1 MNCSTPDLPPLS
13 PWVCPNSCPFLFNL
27 QQHLTQF
34 IVDSLPLPPG
44 PHSFLELPSA
54 LGCPGFSGRVGLA
67 HSSHS
72 AVRHACGT
80 LPHTASFLVW
90 DYLAFCL
97 RFGSLSLYLPTLE
110 SPLDCKESQPVHP
123 KGDQSWIF
131 IGRTD
136 AEAETPILW
145 PPDAKSWLIGKT
157 LMLGKTEGRRRGDDR
172 GWDGWM
178 ASPTLWTGVW
188 VNSGSW
194 WWTGRLGV
202 LQSMGSQRV
211 GHDWVT
217 ELDWA
222 AWDILGLVWDI
233 SPKLEYHFSSF
244 VLLSNSIDPFPPTF
258 SRKSSLFSFARDTS
272 PDIPDSLIHYKSIYI
287 FLFFPLFQ

>member
-54 LGCPGFSGRVGLA
+54 LGCPGFSGSVGLA

-145 PPDAKSWLIGKT
+145 PPDVKSWLIGKT
-157 LMLGKTEGRRRGDDR
+157 LMLGKTEGRRRRGQQRMRWLDGITDSMDR
-172 GWDGWM
+172 SLSKLWELVMDREAWRAAVHGVTKSWTQLSD
-178 ASPTLWTGVW
+178 WTGL
-188 VNSGSW
+188 SCLRYFG
-194 WWTGRLGV
+194 TCLGYFSEAWIS
-202 LQSMGSQRV
+202 LQFLCS
-211 GHDWVT
+211 
-217 ELDWA
+217 
-222 AWDILGLVWDI
+222 LG
-233 SPKLEYHFSSF
+233 
-244 VLLSNSIDPFPPTF
+244 
-258 SRKSSLFSFARDTS
+258 
-272 PDIPDSLIHYKSIYI
+272 
-287 FLFFPLFQ
+287 

>member
-1 MNCSTPDLPPLS
+1 MNFGQVIESLFVSFPLPVKRGGDCSVAQSDPTLCNPMNCSTPDLPPLS

-110 SPLDCKESQPVHP
+110 SPLDCTESQPVHS
-123 KGDQSWIF
+123 KGD
-131 IGRTD
+131 
-136 AEAETPILW
+136 
-145 PPDAKSWLIGKT
+145 
-157 LMLGKTEGRRRGDDR
+157 
-172 GWDGWM
+172 
-178 ASPTLWTGVW
+178 
-188 VNSGSW
+188 
-194 WWTGRLGV
+194 
-202 LQSMGSQRV
+202 
-211 GHDWVT
+211 
-217 ELDWA
+217 
-222 AWDILGLVWDI
+222 
-233 SPKLEYHFSSF
+233 
-244 VLLSNSIDPFPPTF
+244 
-258 SRKSSLFSFARDTS
+258 
-272 PDIPDSLIHYKSIYI
+272 
-287 FLFFPLFQ
+287 